1 MNNFQIYPQQNRYAV
16 ILAGG
21 DGTRLRSFTRAI
33 TGDERPKQFA
43 PVIGGQTLLD
53 QTRERVAPAVR
64 EENTLLVVTKTHE
77 QFYKRLPGNP
87 RLLVQPENKGTAPG
101 IIYPLIRIA
110 TESPD
115 AVVAFFPSDHYFAD
129 DCKFMSYVETAFET
143 AQRNPQ
149 KVTLL
154 GISPEGPEVDFGW
167 IEPSL
172 LETRNAAAPV
182 LRFWEKPTP
191 ALARNLMKRG
201 CLWNSFVMIGKV
213 NAFLDMIRHALPD
226 LLSYFEA
233 LVPVIGT
240 PDEFPNVQF
249 LYSWLREINFS
260 SEILALRPQDLRV
273 IKVDG
278 VGWSDLGD
286 PSRVL
291 ATLSRLGVE
300 REFAVTAS

>member
-1 MNNFQIYPQQNRYAV
+1 MNNLQFYPKHNRYAV

-43 PVIGGQTLLD
+43 PVIGGRTLLD
-53 QTRERVAPAVR
+53 QTRERVAHAVR
-64 EENTLLVVTKTHE
+64 EDYTLLVVTKTHE

-87 RLLVQPENKGTAPG
+87 RLLVQPQNKGTALG
-101 IIYPLIRIA
+101 IIYPLVRIA
-110 TESPD
+110 AESPN

-129 DCKFMSYVETAFET
+129 DGRFMSYVETAFDS

-154 GISPEGPEVDFGW
+154 GISPEAPEVDFGW

-172 LETRNAAAPV
+172 VETKNAVAPV
-182 LRFWEKPTP
+182 RRFWEKPTP
-191 ALARNLMKRG
+191 ALARRLMKGG
-201 CLWNSFVMIGKV
+201 CLWNSFVMVGHV
-213 NAFLDMIRHALPD
+213 NAFLDMIRQALPD

-233 LVPVIGT
+233 LVPVFGT
-240 PDEFPNVQF
+240 RDEFPNAEF

-260 SEILALRPQDLRV
+260 SEILAVRPEDLLV

-286 PSRVL
+286 PLRVL
-291 ATLSRLGVE
+291 ATLSRLGLE
-300 REFAVTAS
+300 TELAVTAS